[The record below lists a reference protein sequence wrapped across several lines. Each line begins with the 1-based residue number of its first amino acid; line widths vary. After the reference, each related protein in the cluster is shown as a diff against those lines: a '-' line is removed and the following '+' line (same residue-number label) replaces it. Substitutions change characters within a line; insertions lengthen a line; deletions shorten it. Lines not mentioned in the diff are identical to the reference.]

1 MEDIEIARNT
11 RLDNIKTIAAKAGI
25 ADDELE
31 QYGNFKAKIDSK
43 KLLNRLKDR
52 KTGGIFRRFL
62 HNCVKIL

>member
-31 QYGNFKAKIDSK
+31 QYGNLRLRLKAKNCLID
-43 KLLNRLKDR
+43 
-52 KTGGIFRRFL
+52 
-62 HNCVKIL
+62 